1 MGMYSALMRE
11 IEQGLDELKKE
22 KRQVVEITRS
32 GKIVSQPFF
41 LSEKKTEE
49 VPSGT

>member
-1 MGMYSALMRE
+1 MYSALMLE

-22 KRQVVEITRS
+22 ERQVVEITRS
-32 GKIVSQPFF
+32 GKIVSRPFF

-49 VPSGT
+49 APSSR